1 VEAEVLHTAEA
12 ERSNNNSSSLK
23 EVLADTASLLSS
35 SKVATDSSLSRVK
48 DSTELPVFQ
57 LAGELPPFL
66 TPRPSHVL
74 DR

>member
-1 VEAEVLHTAEA
+1 VEEEVLRTAEV
-12 ERSNNNSSSLK
+12 ERSHNNSSSLR

-35 SKVATDSSLSRVK
+35 SRVATDSRLNRVK

-57 LAGELPPFL
+57 LAGESPTSL